1 MANQEVLGI
10 KVEFVDAVTRGLL
23 KTANLSKRVAISG
36 AKIGAVFLK
45 AGKQLQRAFAGA
57 GRMVGGFIVVVNQLL
72 GIAGKMF
79 RGFVSMANAVWSF
92 IKAGAEMERVNAR
105 LANTVASVGHESGI
119 TTKAMELWSREI
131 SAATGSSRLLI
142 KEGQAILATFTQVGP
157 GVFKDAT
164 EVLVDMSEQGFGGMK
179 ENAIRLG
186 KALNDP
192 ILGVTAL
199 REVGTSF
206 TPAAVAFVK
215 ALVQENK
222 VLEAQSFILK
232 QVKKELGG
240 AARAMKNTLLGRVNS
255 LRTAWEDLSMTVGS
269 FVAQNPVLN
278 NAITTISGTFYQW
291 SAAILQN
298 KEVQDLLNS
307 VIERLVH
314 EVAPA
319 LLNFLASIL
328 KTLPKVVG
336 WFQTFIN
343 VLRSL
348 WAGAKEFFDRLE
360 RGWVNVGLI
369 YDQVMKDTAGKGF
382 MGMFG
387 KGGDKG
393 MAFLAAAIQAFQTIG
408 RAAGHAGEEFDKTF
422 TVLEEGSKGGALQ
435 KFLTLLAGTGG
446 PIGELAEK
454 LRKVSAQVATLTTGV
469 KGAVKDV
476 VPEPTLWENF
486 FEGMDLGWKA
496 SRDSLALLDG
506 ELRLFAATGKRVFED
521 WFSSSRDAFQEF
533 FSAIAEGNQSMR
545 EMFSD
550 LGDALRRALAN
561 ALIQGLAD
569 VVTSKFFGMI
579 AALLPGLGKMGGAKV
594 GPTPNEIEDTANL
607 RQIAINTGGLAGGN
621 VTSPGPGGPAPP
633 PVDPGDGGA
642 STGGLFS
649 SIGSFLSNL
658 ATGLLTVMGSIGTAI
673 MSLFTSVGTILL
685 NIFSGVAS
693 LLLQA
698 LTAIGSGFM
707 GFFGFH
713 SGGEVRG
720 PGGVDNVPAALTDG
734 EFVVSKS
741 AVNKYGLGFLHSLNN
756 KAVPQFANGGLARRG
771 YASGGYAS
779 GGRVSGGGPVAA
791 PVINF
796 SIQAHDASG
805 FDRLLAERR
814 GEIVSMVREGML
826 TQPGFRSQIA
836 TIAQTSR

>member
-23 KTANLSKRVAISG
+23 KTANLSKKVAISG

-278 NAITTISGTFYQW
+278 NAITTISGTFYRW
-291 SAAILQN
+291 SASILQN
-298 KEVQDLLNS
+298 KEVQELLGS
-307 VIERLVH
+307 VIDRLVH
-314 EVAPA
+314 DVAPA

-348 WAGAKEFFDRLE
+348 WAGAKVFFDKLS

-387 KGGDKG
+387 KGGDQG
-393 MAFLAAAIQAFQTIG
+393 MAFLAAAIQAFQTVG
-408 RAAGHAGEEFDKTF
+408 RAASSAGEEFGKTF
-422 TVLEEGSKGGALQ
+422 TALEEGSKEGALT
-435 KFLTLLAGTGG
+435 KFLTLLASTGG

-469 KGAVKDV
+469 KGGVKDA
-476 VPEPTLWENF
+476 VPDPTLWENF
-486 FEGMDLGWKA
+486 FEGMELGWKS
-496 SRDSLALLDG
+496 SRDSLANL
-506 ELRLFAATGKRVFED
+506 ETQTRLFAATGKRVFED

-594 GPTPNEIEDTANL
+594 GPTPNEIEDTAHL
-607 RQIAINTGGLAGGN
+607 RQIDINTRGLAGGN
-621 VTSPGPGGPAPP
+621 VTSPGPGG
-633 PVDPGDGGA
+633 DPGAAGG
-642 STGGLFS
+642 GFFS

-673 MSLFTSVGTILL
+673 MSLFTGVGTILL

-698 LTAIGSGFM
+698 LTSLGSGFM
-707 GFFGFH
+707 GLFGFH